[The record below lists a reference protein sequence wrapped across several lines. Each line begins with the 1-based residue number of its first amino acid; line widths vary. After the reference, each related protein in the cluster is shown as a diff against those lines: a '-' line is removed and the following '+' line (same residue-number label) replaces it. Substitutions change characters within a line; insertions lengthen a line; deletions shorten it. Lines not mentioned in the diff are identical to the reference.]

1 MDAFESLMK
10 KKLGGKYVKPSFIDE
25 AKPEDKT
32 KLDDKDTLENKS
44 SEDETDE
51 EESVQLTPPPKSVS
65 DDITLTPPPKTPV
78 KGGKRKAKLIPR
90 VSCGECDFIGIQ
102 GKEMD
107 MHKIKKHKQKKPCDE
122 CQFEADLSIIL
133 RRHKLSKHHH
143 KCESCEFST
152 RTSSALEN
160 HKRLEHEGGVLRTTA
175 GFMITSDASSI
186 IETEPQDR
194 GLNLQTSKK

>member
-1 MDAFESLMK
+1 MHLKA
-10 KKLGGKYVKPSFIDE
+10 VIQAKPSQ
-25 AKPEDKT
+25 A
-32 KLDDKDTLENKS
+32 KLDDKDTMDNKS
-44 SEDETDE
+44 SEDETDV
-51 EESVQLTPPPKSVS
+51 EESVQ
-65 DDITLTPPPKTPV
+65 LTPPPKTPV
-78 KGGKRKAKLIPR
+78 KGGKRKAKLILR

>member
-1 MDAFESLMK
+1 MDAFESLMR
-10 KKLGGKYVKPSFIDE
+10 KKLGGKYVKPSFIDNE
-25 AKPEDKT
+25 AKPEDEAKPGDKT

-107 MHKIKKHKQKKPCDE
+107 MQKIKKTQTEETLWRVSIRSWSVHYSK
-122 CQFEADLSIIL
+122 EAQ
-133 RRHKLSKHHH
+133 
-143 KCESCEFST
+143 
-152 RTSSALEN
+152 A
-160 HKRLEHEGGVLRTTA
+160 
-175 GFMITSDASSI
+175 
-186 IETEPQDR
+186 Q
-194 GLNLQTSKK
+194 